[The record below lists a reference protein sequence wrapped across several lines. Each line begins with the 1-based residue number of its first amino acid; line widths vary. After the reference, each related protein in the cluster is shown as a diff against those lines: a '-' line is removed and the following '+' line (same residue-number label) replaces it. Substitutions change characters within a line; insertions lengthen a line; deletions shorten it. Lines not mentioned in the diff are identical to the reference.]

1 MFVGFNLTFFVQH
14 LLGLAGMPRRVAD
27 YSPDAGFTFMN
38 QMSSLGSA
46 LLGLSTLPF
55 LWNVWRTL
63 RRPATEVDGV
73 ANPWDGHTLEW
84 ATTSPPPPHNFDAL
98 PPIRSER
105 PVWDL
110 NHPDNP
116 AVGHRDERRPV
127 GAAAGSEQGSSGDAG
142 GDPPGGAGAS
152 T

>member
-1 MFVGFNLTFFVQH
+1 M
-14 LLGLAGMPRRVAD
+14 
-27 YSPDAGFTFMN
+27 
-38 QMSSLGSA
+38 
-46 LLGLSTLPF
+46 
-55 LWNVWRTL
+55 
-63 RRPATEVDGV
+63 
-73 ANPWDGHTLEW
+73 ANPWDAHTLEW

-127 GAAAGSEQGSSGDAG
+127 GAAASADQGGGRTAGDA